1 MEPMPNVQFNKVGGK
16 IITGIHFIDEHR
28 YIPKATAILNQV
40 GNLRVTGET
49 GTGKTY
55 LVHMLAQITELPL
68 FEDVLTRD
76 VSRWD
81 LLGQDILESGSSAV
95 RKGIV
100 TQWLEAEKA
109 ILYLDGANYCEP
121 SIFSLIESLGDFR
134 GTVFVPELNRVYE
147 RTKNHFL
154 IISFN
159 PAEKIG
165 YSGTYQMNIAT
176 MRRFEGFSV
185 EYLSIA
191 KETELIKEICDNYTF
206 ARKWVEIANKTRK
219 LYQKGMVRTPLTTG
233 NLKNYAKLW
242 KYEHMAEDE
251 IIDIA
256 KSLYP
261 EEERDTIVRLWE
273 SSDSAQ
279 DMFNSVKETNT
290 P

>member
-1 MEPMPNVQFNKVGGK
+1 MEATFNKVGGK
-16 IITGIHFIDEHR
+16 LVTGIEFIDEHR
-28 YIPKATAILNQV
+28 YIPKALAIFNQV
-40 GNLRVTGET
+40 GNLRLTGET

-55 LVHMLAQITELPL
+55 LTYALAQIKEMPL

-100 TQWLEAEKA
+100 TQWLEAEKG

-121 SIFSLIESLGDFR
+121 SIFSLIESLADFR
-134 GTVFVPELNRVYE
+134 GNVFVPELNRVYE
-147 RTKNHFL
+147 RTPEHL
-154 IISFN
+154 LVISFN

-176 MRRFEGFSV
+176 MRRFEGFTV
-185 EYLSIA
+185 EYLSPN
-191 KETELIKEICDNYTF
+191 KETDLIKEVAGNYNF
-206 ARKWVEIANKTRK
+206 ARKWVEIANKTRSLYKKAK
-219 LYQKGMVRTPLTTG
+219 LRTPLTTG

-242 KYEHMAEDE
+242 KHEHMAEDE

-256 KSLYP
+256 KSLFP
-261 EEERDTIVRLWE
+261 EEERDTVVRLWE
-273 SSDSAQ
+273 SSKTAQ
-279 DMFNSVKETNT
+279 QMFNATQQT